1 MARDE
6 ENRWKLLGACYWREG
21 VRDGW
26 RIILRGEGGWMMETG
41 GGGWIFDGIKSCGWI
56 WFMGITGE
64 RLILKG
70 L

>member
-1 MARDE
+1 M
-6 ENRWKLLGACYWREG
+6 
-21 VRDGW
+21 RDGW